1 MPQSAENVLKDLEAG
16 RYAPV
21 YFLQGEEPYFIDKIA
36 GFIEKNALSE
46 AEKGF
51 NQMVMYGKDVDIT
64 AILNN
69 ARRYPMMAERQVV
82 IVKEAKDIQDLNRQE
97 GQTMLENYVKNPS
110 PSTVLVFCHKYKT
123 LDGRKALPKVL
134 DKHAILVTTKKLYDN
149 QVPDWINTYVM
160 SKGFTIERKAAFMLT
175 EFIGNDLER
184 LANEIDKV
192 LINFQEKIQLDA
204 ALIQKYV
211 GISKEYNVFEL
222 QKALTV
228 RDVLKAN
235 KIVQYFESNPK
246 NHPVIPMIAMLFS
259 FYSKL
264 LLIHHSGER
273 SEGGVAKL
281 LKINPFFAKEYL
293 LALQKYSLPVVI
305 RNINFLRQAD
315 LQSKGVDSG
324 GMTEGQ
330 LLKELVFK
338 LMH

>member
-1 MPQSAENVLKDLEAG
+1 MAQTAESVLKDLKAG

-21 YFLQGEEPYFIDKIA
+21 YFLQGDEPYFIDQLSA
-36 GFIEKNALSE
+36 YIEKHALTE
-46 AEKGF
+46 AEEGF
-51 NQMVMYGKDVDIT
+51 NQVVMYGKDADVT

-82 IVKEAKDIQDLNRQE
+82 IVKEAKDIQDLNKQE
-97 GQTMLENYVKNPS
+97 GQAILENYVKNPM

-123 LDGRKALPKVL
+123 LDGRKALTKTL
-134 DKHAILVTTKKLYDN
+134 DKHAVLVTTKKLYDN
-149 QVPDWINTYVM
+149 QIPDWISTYVT
-160 SKGFTIERKAAFMLT
+160 STGFTIDRKAAFMLT
-175 EFIGNDLER
+175 EYIGNDLER
-184 LANEIDKV
+184 LTNEIQKV
-192 LINFQEKIQLDA
+192 LINFEEKIQIDA

-222 QKALTV
+222 QKALAV
-228 RDVLKAN
+228 HDVLKAN
-235 KIVQYFESNPK
+235 RIVQYFESNPK
-246 NHPVIPMIAMLFS
+246 NHPVIPVIAMLFS
-259 FYSKL
+259 FYSRL

-273 SEGGVAKL
+273 SDAGVARL

-293 LALQKYSLPVVI
+293 VAMQKYSLPVVI
-305 RNINFLRQAD
+305 RNIGFLRQAD
-315 LQSKGVDSG
+315 LQSKGIDSG

>member
-1 MPQSAENVLKDLEAG
+1 MGQTAESVLKDLQAG

-21 YFLQGEEPYFIDKIA
+21 YFLQGDEPYFIDKIA
-36 GFIEKNALSE
+36 SHIEKHALSE
-46 AEKGF
+46 SEKGF
-51 NQMVMYGKDVDIT
+51 NQMVMYGKDVDVN
-64 AILNN
+64 AVLNN
-69 ARRYPMMAERQVV
+69 ARRYPMMSERQVV

-97 GQTMLENYVKNPS
+97 GQAMLENYVKNPL

-123 LDGRKALPKVL
+123 LDGRKSLTKTL
-134 DKHAILVTTKKLYDN
+134 DKHAVFVTTKKLYDN
-149 QVPDWINTYVM
+149 QVPDWISQYVTA
-160 SKGFTIERKAAFMLT
+160 SGFTIDRKAAFMLN
-175 EFIGNDLER
+175 EYIGNDLER

-192 LINFQEKIQLDA
+192 MINFQEKVQIDA

-222 QKALTV
+222 QKALSL
-228 RDVLKAN
+228 RDVVKAN

-259 FYSKL
+259 FYSRL
-264 LLIHHSGER
+264 LLIHHGGDR
-273 SEGGVAKL
+273 SEAGVARL
-281 LKINPFFAKEYL
+281 LKINPYFAKEYL
-293 LALQKYSLPVVI
+293 QAIQRYNLPVVI
-305 RNINFLRQAD
+305 RNIGFLRQAD
-315 LQSKGVDSG
+315 LQSKGIDSG

>member
-1 MPQSAENVLKDLEAG
+1 MAQAAESVLKDLKAG

-21 YFLQGEEPYFIDKIA
+21 YFLQGDEPYFIDQIA
-36 GFIEKNALSE
+36 TYIEKHALAE

-51 NQMVMYGKDVDIT
+51 NQVVMYGKDADVT

-82 IVKEAKDIQDLNRQE
+82 IVREAKDVADLNRQE
-97 GQTMLENYVKNPS
+97 GQQMLETYVKNPL

-123 LDGRKALPKVL
+123 LDGRKSLTKTL
-134 DKHAILVTTKKLYDN
+134 DKHAIVVTTKKLYDN
-149 QVPDWINTYVM
+149 QLPDWISTYVTNA
-160 SKGFTIERKAAFMLT
+160 GFAIERKAAFMLT
-175 EFIGNDLER
+175 EYIGNDLER
-184 LANEIDKV
+184 LSNEIDKV
-192 LINFQEKIQLDA
+192 LINFKEKVQIDA

-222 QKALTV
+222 QKALAV
-228 RDVLKAN
+228 RDVVKAN
-235 KIVQYFESNPK
+235 RIVQYFEANPK

-259 FYSKL
+259 FYSRL

-273 SEGGVAKL
+273 SDAGVARL

-293 LALQKYSLPVVI
+293 LAIQKYNLPLVI
-305 RNINFLRQAD
+305 RNIHFLRLAD

>member
-1 MPQSAENVLKDLEAG
+1 MAQTADSVLKDLKAG

-36 GFIEKNALSE
+36 GYIEKNVLTE
-46 AEKGF
+46 TEKGF
-51 NQMVMYGKDVDIT
+51 NQVVMYGKDTEMNAV
-64 AILNN
+64 LSN
-69 ARRYPMMAERQVV
+69 ARRYPMMSDRQVV
-82 IVKEAKDIQDLNRQE
+82 IVKEAKEVQDLNKQ
-97 GQTMLENYVKNPS
+97 QAQAMLEQYVKNPL
-110 PSTVLVFCHKYKT
+110 PSTILVFCHKYKT
-123 LDGRKALPKVL
+123 LDGRKSLTKTL
-134 DKHAILVTTKKLYDN
+134 DKHAVLVTTKKLYDN
-149 QVPDWINTYVM
+149 QLPDWITQYL
-160 SKGFTIERKAAFMLT
+160 SETGFTIERKAAFMLA

-184 LANEIDKV
+184 MANEIDKV

-211 GISKEYNVFEL
+211 GISKDYNVFEL

-228 RDVLKAN
+228 RDVVKAN
-235 KIVQYFESNPK
+235 RIVQYFESNPK

-259 FYSKL
+259 FYSRL

-273 SEGGVAKL
+273 SDGGIARL

-293 LALQKYSLPVVI
+293 LAIQHYSLPVVI
-305 RNINFLRQAD
+305 RNISFLREAD
-315 LQSKGVDSG
+315 LRSKGVDSG
-324 GMTEGQ
+324 GLTEGQ